1 MKETFERLWERVRT
15 TLSGFTTG
23 QKVIA
28 GIGIAALLLAG
39 FLVIRWVSTP
49 SYAPLYTNL
58 ASSDASAVIDQLNT
72 QGVPY
77 KLTSGGTTIMVP
89 QQDVYSTRISLSG
102 KGLPSSSDSGYS
114 LLDKSGL
121 STSDFQEQTNFKR
134 AMESELDKTIES
146 IDGIQAAIVHLAM
159 PEKQVFADK
168 QDPTTASVLLQL
180 QPGTTLTSG
189 QVQGVV
195 HLVASSIDGLD
206 PSNVTVTDSA
216 GNVLSAAGDDPT
228 MGAAGEADQVAAF
241 QNEMSAKVQSMLDR
255 VLGPGNSNVQVT
267 ADLDFDKSV
276 TDSTRYFDNPDVG
289 ALSAAS
295 STEKYNGTGTPGS
308 ASGVVGP
315 DGQMESDTTNT
326 TGGSGNYSK
335 VQKSSDNAVDKTVE
349 HREAAPGAVKS
360 LHVGVAVDTL
370 AAGQIAPAQLRQLI
384 SSSLGID
391 TKRGDTVDVS
401 TLPFNRTAEK
411 QAAAELKQEAK
422 KASIAKRN
430 ELIRDVVLGL
440 LACLV
445 LLFLWLRGRKKAKA
459 RAEATSYVVEQLR
472 LDAAERAAATQ
483 VLENPNPALAA
494 LESSEDELNRE
505 TREEIAA
512 LVERQPE
519 DVAALLRGWLVDR
532 V

>member
-23 QKVIA
+23 QKAIA

-39 FLVIRWVSTP
+39 FLVVRWVSTP

-72 QGVPY
+72 QGIPY

-114 LLDKSGL
+114 LLDKTGL
-121 STSDFQEQTNFKR
+121 STSDFQEQTDFKR
-134 AMESELDKTIES
+134 AMEAELDKTIAS

-180 QPGTTLTSG
+180 QAGTTLTAG

-195 HLVASSIDGLD
+195 HLVSSSIDGLD
-206 PSNVTVTDSA
+206 PDNVTVTDSA
-216 GNVLSAAGDDPT
+216 GNVLSAAGDDST
-228 MGAAGEADQVAAF
+228 AGAAGEADQVTAF
-241 QNEMSAKVQSMLDR
+241 QNQMSTKVQSMLDR

-267 ADLDFDKSV
+267 ADLDFDKAV
-276 TDSTRYFDNPDVG
+276 TESTRYFANPDVG

-295 STEKYNGTGTPGS
+295 STEKYNGTGTPNS

-315 DGQMESDTTNT
+315 DGQMESDT
-326 TGGSGNYSK
+326 GSSSGTGNYSK

-360 LHVGVAVDTL
+360 LHVGVAIDTL

-411 QAAAELKQEAK
+411 QAAAELKQQAQQS
-422 KASIAKRN
+422 SIAKRN
-430 ELIRDVVLGL
+430 RMIRDGVLGV

-445 LLFLWLRGRKKAKA
+445 LLFLWMRGRKKARA

-483 VLENPNPALAA
+483 VLDNPNPALAA